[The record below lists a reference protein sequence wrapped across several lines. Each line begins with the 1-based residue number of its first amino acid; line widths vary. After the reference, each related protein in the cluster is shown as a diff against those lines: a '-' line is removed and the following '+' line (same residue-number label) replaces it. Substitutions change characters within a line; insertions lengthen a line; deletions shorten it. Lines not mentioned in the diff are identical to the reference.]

1 MANLFDNLSSRVFTR
16 SNQLVEDGLNK
27 LIPGDN
33 LIAKSARSFL
43 GNQAERLLANGL
55 FPGGENSQVQGLQNV
70 RFTAENDIRARL
82 SLSPQSGSLF
92 YRDPS
97 NRLMSPLSETD
108 GVVWPYTP
116 SVNVSYNAAYSGQ
129 NPSHT
134 NYTQQSYA
142 HSTVDQ
148 IQVVGQF
155 TANNQDEA
163 RYLLATLWFLKS
175 ATKSFF
181 GTDNNRGTPP
191 PVLRF
196 SAHGAHMFKSVPVVV
211 ANTTQDFEQ
220 GVDYIDTP
228 IIAGSSGRLSD
239 TTRVPTLMTINCT
252 LIPVI
257 SRAAQT
263 RFGLRDYAAGRLL
276 GSSIGR
282 GGTP

>member
-1 MANLFDNLSSRVFTR
+1 MANLFDNLSSKVFTR

-33 LIAKSARSFL
+33 ILAKGARAFL

-163 RYLLATLWFLKS
+163 RYLLATLWFLK
-175 ATKSFF
+175 
-181 GTDNNRGTPP
+181 
-191 PVLRF
+191 VLQKV
-196 SAHGAHMFKSVPVVV
+196 SLEQ
-211 ANTTQDFEQ
+211 TTTGEHL
-220 GVDYIDTP
+220 
-228 IIAGSSGRLSD
+228 RLCYALVH
-239 TTRVPTLMTINCT
+239 TVHICLKVYLLLL
-252 LIPVI
+252 LIPHKILNRVLII
-257 SRAAQT
+257 STLLLLQAAQE
-263 RFGLRDYAAGRLL
+263 D
-276 GSSIGR
+276 
-282 GGTP
+282 